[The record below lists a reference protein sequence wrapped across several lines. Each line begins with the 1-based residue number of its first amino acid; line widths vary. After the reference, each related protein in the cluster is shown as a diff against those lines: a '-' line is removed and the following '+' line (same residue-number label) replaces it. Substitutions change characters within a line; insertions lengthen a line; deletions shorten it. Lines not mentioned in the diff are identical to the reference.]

1 MIKIIKQI
9 LKLIF
14 PRECFGCG
22 CLDTLVCPN
31 CFKRIPIRPYQREKI
46 KYQDYLDKVLIAT
59 FYSHPL
65 VPKLIEQFKYYAQQ
79 ELANVLGEIM
89 FNFIK
94 QNRLEKTLA
103 NFYLV
108 PLPLHRRRLLE
119 RGFNQSQLLAD
130 YLSQCLSL
138 PIISENLWRKKYR
151 KQQAKLSAKK
161 RLDNIKGAFAI
172 REKNIFFG
180 KKILLVDDVVTTG
193 ASLNE
198 AAKVVRLAGASTVW
212 GITIAKN

>member
-1 MIKIIKQI
+1 
-9 LKLIF
+9 
-14 PRECFGCG
+14 
-22 CLDTLVCPN
+22 
-31 CFKRIPIRPYQREKI
+31 
-46 KYQDYLDKVLIAT
+46 
-59 FYSHPL
+59 
-65 VPKLIEQFKYYAQQ
+65 
-79 ELANVLGEIM
+79 M